1 MKKFFDK
8 SNNIHKID
16 IDGEIVPSIQIM
28 FILLH
33 IVHHVGTILKN
44 LAVLDQPRLRAA

>member
-1 MKKFFDK
+1 MKKFFDE
-8 SNNIHKID
+8 SYEIHKID
-16 IDGEIVPSIQIM
+16 IDGEIDPSIQIM

-33 IVHHVGTILKN
+33 LVHLVGTILKN